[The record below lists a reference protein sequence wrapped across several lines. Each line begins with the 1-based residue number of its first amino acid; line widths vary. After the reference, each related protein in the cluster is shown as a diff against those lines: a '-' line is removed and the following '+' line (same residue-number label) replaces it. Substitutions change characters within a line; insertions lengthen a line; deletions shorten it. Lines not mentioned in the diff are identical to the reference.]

1 MFRLL
6 SGCGERCLAA
16 GLKLPVVLQY
26 TPGGGEAAGNH
37 HGRLNVFVEDKLAV
51 SVPMEA

>member
-6 SGCGERCLAA
+6 SGYGERWLAA

-26 TPGGGEAAGNH
+26 TPGGRETEGSH